1 MNNTLKQLKDID
13 ETISLNIELLKKEN
27 SGLLTTNILKYLRDL
42 TEVVAVIIKSNR
54 IDSDYDYNNIQ
65 TSLKFIKANYKYNFI
80 TKFHKFLEISA
91 SHYTADF
98 DKSQRLMLK
107 YYDYILRIRKI
118 MNDDFNVKILSN
130 FELININQDPSLE
143 KYYKEI
149 SNKINNINS
158 DALISASKN
167 RYYILKI
174 KPFYIENNIY
184 YEVTFTSASDYSSKF
199 NRTVAFTKLPILAN
213 YSVKLDITEENIKIQ
228 NKDLP
233 INIITDWSVS
243 IRPCELER
251 YSKIVGFSYKAASN
265 NNEYLSIMKYI
276 SNSGITLNE
285 VLDFDDEDFN
295 EFISKINTESTKIKF
310 IDVIIESRKY
320 VKNNLAGRN
329 IITYLL
335 FSLNN
340 KIMKN
345 QICLTGCERLNNLK
359 LDYKCIPF
367 DQMPLSASLCNHNP
381 RLNDII
387 ECFGIKNRE
396 HEFLSRIIR
405 INTENEMKLYTQK
418 EDLESFSD
426 LDKLINMFNGNLYYK
441 HKNRELKQYK
451 NNIYIHGYEEDTLN
465 IINNL
470 RELSNVEPT
479 NYSNVV
485 EYWLNESAYSIDC
498 DEKREIIKK
507 LFDKSKVAIIY
518 GAAGTGKSTLINH
531 ISNFYASSKKL
542 YLAVTNPAVDN
553 LRRRVKVANADFK
566 TINKFNHPV
575 NHEVS
580 CDILF
585 IDECSTVSN
594 SDMRRILEKAKFEF
608 LVLVGD
614 VYQIE
619 SINYGNWFEIA
630 RNLIPN
636 NSIFELFYPRR
647 SSDANLIK
655 LWDLVRKNED
665 NILEHIQRC
674 NYSKPLESILSD
686 EFNNDEI
693 ILCLNY
699 DGLYGIN
706 NLNKFMQ
713 LSNQNSPIQW
723 DVLTYKIGDP
733 ILFTENE
740 RFSPLIYNNLKG
752 SIVKIEK
759 NDDEII
765 FDIRIEIP
773 LMTIQAKMY
782 DFELIS
788 SDENS
793 SIIRF
798 SVLSYSNSDEDEDS
812 FSKTQVPFQIAY
824 AVSIHKAQGLEF
836 ESVKLVVTEEVDEM
850 ITHNIFYTA
859 ITRAKSNLS
868 IYWSP
873 VVEKNILN
881 NLKHKVNHRDV
892 SIFVEKHGLKIN

>member
-13 ETISLNIELLKKEN
+13 EAISLNIEHLRKEN
-27 SGLLTTNILKYLRDL
+27 SGLLTTNVLKYLRDL
-42 TEVVAVIIKSNR
+42 TEVVAVIIKSNK

-65 TSLKFIKANYKYNFI
+65 SSLKFIKANYKYNFI
-80 TKFHKFLEISA
+80 SKFHKFLEISA
-91 SHYTADF
+91 SHYTSDF

-118 MNDDFNVKILSN
+118 INDDYNVKILSN

-149 SNKINNINS
+149 SNKINNVS
-158 DALISASKN
+158 SSVLISASKN

-199 NRTVAFTKLPILAN
+199 NRTVAFTKLPILSN

-228 NKDLP
+228 NKNLP

-251 YSKIVGFSYKAASN
+251 YSKILGFSYKAASS

-285 VLDFDDEDFN
+285 VLDFDDEEFN
-295 EFISKINTESTKIKF
+295 EFISRIHTESTKIKF

-345 QICLTGCERLNNLK
+345 QISLTGCERLNNLK

-451 NNIYIHGYEEDTLN
+451 NNVYIHGYEEDTLN

-470 RELSNVEPT
+470 RKLSNVEST

-566 TINKFNHPV
+566 TMSKFNHPV

-713 LSNQNSPIQW
+713 LSNQNSPVQW

-782 DFELIS
+782 DFKLIS

-812 FSKTQVPFQIAY
+812 FSRTQVPFQIAY